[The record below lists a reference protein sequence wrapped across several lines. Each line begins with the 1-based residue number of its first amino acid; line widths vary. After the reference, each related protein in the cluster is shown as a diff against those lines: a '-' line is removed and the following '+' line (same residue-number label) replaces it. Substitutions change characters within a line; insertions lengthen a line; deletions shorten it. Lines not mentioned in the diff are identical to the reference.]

1 MTTMHAR
8 LPIHRRV
15 AFAVALAVS
24 LTGASMNAAAQTP
37 TAALQVPA
45 DATLLTVAAHA
56 EARRVPDIATV
67 SAGVVTQAAD
77 ANSAM
82 RQNAEQMAR
91 VVAAIRAAGIA
102 ERDVQTAGVNLNPQY
117 RYAENQ
123 PPVITGY
130 QAMNTVNVTVRDISK
145 LGRILDA
152 LVATGAN
159 QVNGPAFDVD
169 RKDEAFD
176 EARREA
182 LKKAQARAEMYA
194 RSLGLQVRRIVSIDE
209 TGDGGPRPMI
219 QMAAKAAMARDVAET
234 SISPG
239 ENVMG
244 LTLNVVFELGR

>member
-1 MTTMHAR
+1 MNRPRSRPLAVPCM
-8 LPIHRRV
+8 L
-15 AFAVALAVS
+15 AVAVLLAGS
-24 LTGASMNAAAQTP
+24 
-37 TAALQVPA
+37 ALQAHAQAPAASIHAPA
-45 DATLLTVAAHA
+45 DGTLLSVSSHA

-67 SAGVVTQAAD
+67 SAGVVTQAGD
-77 ANSAM
+77 ANAAM

-130 QAMNTVNVTVRDISK
+130 QATNTVNATVRDLSR

-159 QVNGPAFDVD
+159 QISGPSFDVD
-169 RKDEAFD
+169 GKDEAYD

-182 LKKAQARAEMYA
+182 LDQARRRAQMYA
-194 RSLGLQVRRIVSIDE
+194 KTLGLRVRRIVSIDE
-209 TGDGGPRPMI
+209 SAGQGAPRPMF
-219 QMAAKAAMARDVAET
+219 ARAKVMSADMAET

-239 ENVMG
+239 ENVLG
-244 LTLNVVFELGR
+244 ITLDVVFELGN